1 MDASPFARI
10 LGELVARI
18 PGAHAAALVDS
29 EGETVDYAAGR
40 ADPFEV
46 KVAAAHLRIV
56 LNEIARSPLG
66 HPTSLVVRGTHASFL
81 ARSLPD
87 GYAVVVMLRKRA
99 GFASTSRALT
109 VCERRLHAEANWPP
123 VERRGAWYPVYVRAE
138 AGARPKFV
146 GAAGSR
152 GEPVE
157 VLGAVMGLARGER
170 GFRVR
175 LASGVELTLVRE
187 PGGFWYADEPVP

>member
-18 PGAHAAALVDS
+18 PGAYAAALVDAL
-29 EGETVDYAAGR
+29 GETVDYAAGR
-40 ADPFEV
+40 ADPFDV

-56 LNEIARSPLG
+56 IDEVSRSPLG
-66 HPTSLVVRGTHASFL
+66 PPTSLVVRGTEASFL
-81 ARSLPD
+81 VRSLPD
-87 GYAVVVMLRKRA
+87 GYAVVVLLRKRA

-123 VERRGAWYPVYVRAE
+123 VQRGSWYPVYVRAE

-146 GAAGSR
+146 GAAGAR

-157 VLGAVMGLARGER
+157 ILGAVVGLPRGER